1 MRMKKLFV
9 LFIAFVLALG
19 GYAIPSD
26 KYQLLV
32 NTTNGKMTFS
42 LSNVP
47 EISFT
52 TTDVVIN
59 VNEVVTTIS
68 KADLLDFVFEKADV
82 PSSLQSMTNS
92 AINYHW
98 LSNGDVELTNFGSI
112 DIVNVYTIAGQLL
125 TTQMG
130 VGSSIIPLS
139 QMPSGVYI
147 VSVNYGQTL
156 KITKP

>member
-1 MRMKKLFV
+1 MKKTLFF
-9 LFIAFVLALG
+9 LFILGLASW

-52 TTDVVIN
+52 TTDVVIK
-59 VNEVVTTIS
+59 VDEVVTTIS
-68 KADLLDFVFEKADV
+68 KSDLIDFVFEKADI
-82 PSSLQSMTNS
+82 PSSLQSTSNA

-112 DIVNVYTIAGQLL
+112 DIVNIYNITGQLL
-125 TTQMG
+125 VTQMG

>member
-1 MRMKKLFV
+1 M
-9 LFIAFVLALG
+9 AFVLALG

-26 KYQLLV
+26 NYQLLV
-32 NTTNGKMTFS
+32 NTTSGKMTFS

-52 TTDVVIN
+52 TTDVVIK
-59 VNEVVTTIS
+59 VDEVVTTIS
-68 KADLLDFVFEKADV
+68 KADLIDFVFEKADI
-82 PSSLQSMTNS
+82 PSSLQSMSNA
-92 AINYHW
+92 AISYHW

-112 DIVNVYTIAGQLL
+112 DIVNVYTITGQLL

-130 VGSSIIPLS
+130 VGLSIIPLS

>member
-1 MRMKKLFV
+1 MKKLFV
-9 LFIAFVLALG
+9 LFVTFVIALG

-32 NTTNGKMTFS
+32 NTTSGKMTFS
-42 LSNVP
+42 LSNMP

-52 TTDVVIN
+52 TTDVVIK
-59 VNEVVTTIS
+59 VDEVVTTIS
-68 KADLLDFVFEKADV
+68 KADLIDFVFEKADTQ
-82 PSSLQSMTNS
+82 SSLQSMTNET
-92 AINYHW
+92 INYHW
-98 LSNGDVELTNFGSI
+98 LGNGDVELSNFGSI
-112 DIVNVYTIAGQLL
+112 DIVNVYNIAGQLL

>member
-1 MRMKKLFV
+1 MKKLFV
-9 LFIAFVLALG
+9 LFVAFVFASW

-32 NTTNGKMTFS
+32 NTTSGKMTFS
-42 LSNVP
+42 LLNVP

-52 TTDVVIN
+52 TTDVLIKVD
-59 VNEVVTTIS
+59 EVVTTIS
-68 KADLLDFVFEKADV
+68 KADLIDFVFEKADV
-82 PSSLQSMTNS
+82 QNSLQTVTNA

-112 DIVNVYTIAGQLL
+112 DIVNVYNIAGQLL

>member
-1 MRMKKLFV
+1 MKKLFV
-9 LFIAFVLALG
+9 LFVAFVFASW

-32 NTTNGKMTFS
+32 NTTSGKMTFS
-42 LSNVP
+42 LLNVP

-52 TTDVVIN
+52 TTDVLIKVD
-59 VNEVVTTIS
+59 EVVTTIS
-68 KADLLDFVFEKADV
+68 KADLIDFVFEKADV
-82 PSSLQSMTNS
+82 QNSLQTVTNA

-98 LSNGDVELTNFGSI
+98 LGNGDVKLSNFGSI
-112 DIVNVYTIAGQLL
+112 DIVNVYNIAGQLL

>member
-1 MRMKKLFV
+1 MKKLIV
-9 LFIAFVLALG
+9 LFVTFVLALG

-32 NTTNGKMTFS
+32 NTTSGKMTFS

-52 TTDVVIN
+52 TTDVVIK
-59 VNEVVTTIS
+59 VDEVVTTIS
-68 KADLLDFVFEKADV
+68 KADLIDFVFDV
-82 PSSLQSMTNS
+82 PNSLQTVTNA

-98 LSNGDVELTNFGSI
+98 LSNGDVELTNFSSI
-112 DIVNVYTIAGQLL
+112 DIVNVYNIAGQLL

>member
-1 MRMKKLFV
+1 MKKLFV
-9 LFIAFVLALG
+9 LFVAFVLASW

-32 NTTNGKMTFS
+32 NTTSGKMTFL

-52 TTDVVIN
+52 TTDVVIK
-59 VNEVVTTIS
+59 VDEVVTTIS
-68 KADLLDFVFEKADV
+68 KSKADLIDFVFEKADV
-82 PSSLQSMTNS
+82 PSSLQSMSNA

>member
-1 MRMKKLFV
+1 MKKLIV
-9 LFIAFVLALG
+9 LFVTFVLALG

-32 NTTNGKMTFS
+32 NTTSGKMTFS

-52 TTDVVIN
+52 TTDVVIK
-59 VNEVVTTIS
+59 VDEVVTTIS
-68 KADLLDFVFEKADV
+68 KADLLDFVFEKTI
-82 PSSLQSMTNS
+82 SNSLHSITS
-92 AINYHW
+92 VSINYHW

-112 DIVNVYTIAGQLL
+112 DIVNIYNIAGQLL

-147 VSVNYGQTL
+147 VSVNYSQTL

>member
-1 MRMKKLFV
+1 MKKLIV
-9 LFIAFVLALG
+9 LFVTFVLALG

-32 NTTNGKMTFS
+32 NTTSGKMTFS

-52 TTDVVIN
+52 TTDVVIK
-59 VNEVVTTIS
+59 VDEVVTTIS
-68 KADLLDFVFEKADV
+68 KADLIDFVFEKADI
-82 PSSLQSMTNS
+82 PSSLQSMSNA
-92 AINYHW
+92 AISYHW

-112 DIVNVYTIAGQLL
+112 DIVNVYTITGQLL

>member
-1 MRMKKLFV
+1 MKKLIV
-9 LFIAFVLALG
+9 LFVTFVLALG

-32 NTTNGKMTFS
+32 NTTSGKMTFS

-52 TTDVVIN
+52 TTDVVIK
-59 VNEVVTTIS
+59 VDEVVTTIS

-82 PSSLQSMTNS
+82 PSSLQSTSNA

>member
-1 MRMKKLFV
+1 MKKLIV
-9 LFIAFVLALG
+9 LFVTFVLALG

-26 KYQLLV
+26 KYLLLV

-52 TTDVVIN
+52 TTDVVIK
-59 VNEVVTTIS
+59 VDEVVTTIS
-68 KADLLDFVFEKADV
+68 KADLIDFVFEKADV
-82 PSSLQSMTNS
+82 PSSLQSMSNA

-112 DIVNVYTIAGQLL
+112 DIVNVYNIAGQLL

>member
-1 MRMKKLFV
+1 MKKLIV
-9 LFIAFVLALG
+9 LFVTFVLALG

-32 NTTNGKMTFS
+32 NTTSGKMTFS

-52 TTDVVIN
+52 TTDVVIK

-68 KADLLDFVFEKADV
+68 KADLIDFVFDV
-82 PSSLQSMTNS
+82 PNSLQTVTNA

-98 LSNGDVELTNFGSI
+98 LSNGDVELTNFSSI
-112 DIVNVYTIAGQLL
+112 DIVNVYNIAGQLL

>member
-1 MRMKKLFV
+1 MKKLFV
-9 LFIAFVLALG
+9 LFVAFVFASW

-32 NTTNGKMTFS
+32 NTTSGKMTFS
-42 LSNVP
+42 LLNVP

-52 TTDVVIN
+52 TTDVLIKVD
-59 VNEVVTTIS
+59 EVVTTIS
-68 KADLLDFVFEKADV
+68 KADLIDFVFEKADV
-82 PSSLQSMTNS
+82 QNSLQTVTNA
-92 AINYHW
+92 AINYNW

-112 DIVNVYTIAGQLL
+112 DIVNVYNIAGQLL

>member
-1 MRMKKLFV
+1 MT
-9 LFIAFVLALG
+9 FVLALG

-32 NTTNGKMTFS
+32 NTTSGKMTFS

-52 TTDVVIN
+52 TTDVVIK
-59 VNEVVTTIS
+59 VDEVVTTIS
-68 KADLLDFVFEKADV
+68 KADLIDFVFDV
-82 PSSLQSMTNS
+82 PNSLQTVTNA

-98 LSNGDVELTNFGSI
+98 LSNGDVELTNFSSI
-112 DIVNVYTIAGQLL
+112 DIVNVYNIAGQLL